1 VPAVR
6 VGDRVFHGDRE
17 LETAAHALGALA

>member
-1 VPAVR
+1 VPALR

-17 LETAAHALGALA
+17 LEAAAAVLA

>member
-6 VGDRVFHGDRE
+6 VGDRIFHGDRE
-17 LETAAHALGALA
+17 LEASAAAL